1 MAINI
6 YKAYSAIR
14 CIGFEPDAKDFSFD
28 DCFCGFHQKQKFYL
42 KRKSLLIKFDWSVV
56 YLLKDHG
63 SYSAN
68 TEDDSIGL
76 LFYLFAQKE
85 CDKAMKENY
94 QLKGRRFSEF
104 YKSCLQL
111 EQDYEDMLPSMIR
124 EHLITKLEEF
134 REFLPE
140 LYHKLEFEDFK

>member
-1 MAINI
+1 MALNI

-63 SYSAN
+63 SIAQVQKM
-68 TEDDSIGL
+68 IL
-76 LFYLFAQKE
+76 LGCFFI
-85 CDKAMKENY
+85 
-94 QLKGRRFSEF
+94 
-104 YKSCLQL
+104 CLRKKNAIK
-111 EQDYEDMLPSMIR
+111 P
-124 EHLITKLEEF
+124 
-134 REFLPE
+134 
-140 LYHKLEFEDFK
+140 

>member
-1 MAINI
+1 MALNI

-14 CIGFEPDAKDFSFD
+14 SIGFKPDAKDFCFD

-68 TEDDSIGL
+68 TEDDFIGL

-94 QLKGRRFSEF
+94 QLKGRRYSEF

-111 EQDYEDMLPSMIR
+111 EQDYEDMLPSKTW
-124 EHLITKLEEF
+124 EHLISKLEEF
-134 REFLPE
+134 REYLPE
-140 LYHKLEFEDFK
+140 LLHKLEFEDFK